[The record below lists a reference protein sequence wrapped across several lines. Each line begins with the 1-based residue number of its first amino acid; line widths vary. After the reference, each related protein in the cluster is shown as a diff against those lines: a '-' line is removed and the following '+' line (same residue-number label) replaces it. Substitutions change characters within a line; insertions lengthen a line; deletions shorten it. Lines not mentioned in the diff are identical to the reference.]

1 MTAQVQFIVVQAKD
15 AVLLPVA
22 LLGKRN
28 ADGTYEVHVVTANRQ
43 VVPRALKIGVRTQQ
57 QAQVLSGL
65 EAGEQVLAGP
75 VPAVALRAKPAAPIV
90 KAANTTTG
98 TP

>member
-1 MTAQVQFIVVQAKD
+1 
-15 AVLLPVA
+15 
-22 LLGKRN
+22 
-28 ADGTYEVHVVTANRQ
+28 
-43 VVPRALKIGVRTQQ
+43 VPRTLKIGVRTQQ

-75 VPAVALRAKPAAPIV
+75 VPAVALRAKPAAPII